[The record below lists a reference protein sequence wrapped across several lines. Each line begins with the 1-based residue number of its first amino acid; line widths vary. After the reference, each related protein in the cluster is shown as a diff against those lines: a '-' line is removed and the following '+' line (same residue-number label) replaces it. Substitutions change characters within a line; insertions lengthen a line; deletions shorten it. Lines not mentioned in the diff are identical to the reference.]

1 MFDNRR
7 RWMTSKAFLTASVL
21 FLTPALVKSQEAKS
35 AATGNASS
43 SSADLTSEVRALV
56 ETVRELQAQVQA
68 LHSQLSELRTRVQ
81 GTGTDAHAPSAEREP
96 IASSHAPVL
105 AKGVGDSYPVFPA
118 GEQSALGPSNAN
130 ATQASA
136 PANEALEGR
145 VSKLEDDQQLTDAK
159 LTDQNQTKVESGSKY
174 RVRLSGVVLVNL
186 FENRGTIDN
195 ADFPAIATT
204 SSPFDSP
211 SSFGG
216 SLRQSQVRLQV
227 FGPEMW
233 GAHTS
238 ADINFDFAGGF
249 PNAPNGAVMGL
260 PRFRTGTIRLDW
272 ANTSI
277 VAGQDFL
284 FFSPLQPTSLA
295 SVATPPLAYSGDLW
309 AWTPQVR
316 IEHRMEL
323 SETSHLLIEGG
334 VLDSLT
340 GDLPEPQFGRYP
352 SWGEQSGQP
361 AYAGRIAWSDRAL
374 GQNITLG
381 AGAYYGRQYWGL
393 DRRVNGWAATTD
405 LTLPLGPRF
414 TFTGA
419 FYRGAGLGGLGGG
432 IGQDVVLSGSFVSAA
447 TVIQGID
454 SMGGWAQLKFKPSAK
469 FEINGAFGQDNP
481 FASQL
486 RLFATT
492 TPAVYSSELLARNR
506 SAFANFI
513 YQPKSNILMSI
524 EYLRLRSFGLNDS
537 FGANHVN
544 LALGYI
550 F

>member
-1 MFDNRR
+1 MFNNRR
-7 RWMTSKAFLTASVL
+7 RMTSKAFLTASVL

-35 AATGNASS
+35 AATPNASS

-68 LHSQLSELRTRVQ
+68 LHSQLNELRAQVQ
-81 GTGTDAHAPSAEREP
+81 GTGTGTHGPGAEREP
-96 IASSHAPVL
+96 IASSHAAVPTH
-105 AKGVGDSYPVFPA
+105 GVGDPYTVFPA
-118 GEQSALGPSNAN
+118 VEQSALGSSNAI
-130 ATQASA
+130 AAQASA

-145 VSKLEDDQQLTDAK
+145 VSKLEDDQQLIDAK
-159 LTDQNQTKVESGSKY
+159 LTDQDQTKVESGSKY
-174 RVRLSGVVLVNL
+174 RVRLSGMVLVNL

-195 ADFPAIATT
+195 ADFPAIATAG
-204 SSPFDSP
+204 SPFDSS

-260 PRFRTGTIRLDW
+260 PRFRTGAFRLDW

-277 VAGQDFL
+277 LAGQDSL

-295 SVATPPLAYSGDLW
+295 SLATPPLSYSGNLW

-316 IEHRMEL
+316 IEHRIGL
-323 SETSHLLIEGG
+323 SESSHLLLEGG
-334 VLDSLT
+334 ILDSLT
-340 GDLPEPQFGRYP
+340 GDLPNSQFYRYP

-361 AYAGRIAWSDRAL
+361 AYAGRIAWSLRAF

-381 AGAYYGRQYWGL
+381 EGAYYGRQYWGL
-393 DRRVNGWAATTD
+393 DRHVNGWAATTD

-414 TFTGA
+414 SFTGA
-419 FYRGAGLGGLGGG
+419 FYRGSGLGGLGGG
-432 IGQDVVLSGSFVSAA
+432 IGQDMVLSGSFVSTE

-492 TPAVYSSELLARNR
+492 TPAVYGSELLTRNR
-506 SAFANFI
+506 SAFVNFI

-524 EYLRLRSFGLNDS
+524 EYLRLRTFGLDDS
-537 FGANHVN
+537 FSANHIN

>member
-21 FLTPALVKSQEAKS
+21 FLTPALVKSQEARS
-35 AATGNASS
+35 AATPNASS
-43 SSADLTSEVRALV
+43 SSADLTSEVHALV

-68 LHSQLSELRTRVQ
+68 LHSQLSELRAKVQ
-81 GTGTDAHAPSAEREP
+81 GTGTGAHAPGTEREP
-96 IASSHAPVL
+96 IASSPAVL
-105 AKGVGDSYPVFPA
+105 TKGVGDPYPVFPA
-118 GEQSALGPSNAN
+118 GEQSALGPSSAN
-130 ATQASA
+130 AAQTSA
-136 PANEALEGR
+136 PANEDLEGR
-145 VSKLEDDQQLTDAK
+145 VSKLEDDQQLIDAK

-174 RVRLSGVVLVNL
+174 RVRLSGMVLVNL

-195 ADFPAIATT
+195 ADFPAIATARGT
-204 SSPFDSP
+204 FDSP

-216 SLRQSQVRLQV
+216 SLRQSQIRLQV

-238 ADINFDFAGGF
+238 ADINSDFAGGF
-249 PNAPNGAVMGL
+249 PNVPNGAVMGL
-260 PRFRTGTIRLDW
+260 PRLRTGTIRLDW

-295 SVATPPLAYSGDLW
+295 SVATPALAYSGDLW

-316 IEHRMEL
+316 IEHRIAL
-323 SETSHLLIEGG
+323 SETAHLLLEGG
-334 VLDSLT
+334 ILDSLS

-361 AYAGRIAWSDRAL
+361 AYAGRIAWSHRAF

-381 AGAYYGRQYWGL
+381 EGAYYGRQNWSLGRY
-393 DRRVNGWAATTD
+393 VNGWAATTD

-419 FYRGAGLGGLGGG
+419 FYRGRGLGGLGGG
-432 IGQDVVLSGSFVSAA
+432 IGQDIVLSSSFESAA

-486 RLFATT
+486 RLFAPA
-492 TPAVYSSELLARNR
+492 TPAVYGSELLARNR
-506 SAFANFI
+506 SPFVNFI

-524 EYLRLRSFGLNDS
+524 EYHRLRTFGLNDS
-537 FGANHVN
+537 FTANHVN

>member
-7 RWMTSKAFLTASVL
+7 RMTSKAFLTASVL
-21 FLTPALVKSQEAKS
+21 FLTPALAKSQEAKS
-35 AATGNASS
+35 AATPNASS
-43 SSADLTSEVRALV
+43 SSADLTSEVRALT

-68 LHSQLSELRTRVQ
+68 LHSQLSELRAKVQ
-81 GTGTDAHAPSAEREP
+81 GTGADAHAPSAEREA

-105 AKGVGDSYPVFPA
+105 AKGVGDPYPVFPA
-118 GEQSALGPSNAN
+118 GEQSTLGPSNAN

-136 PANEALEGR
+136 SANEALEGR

-174 RVRLSGVVLVNL
+174 RVRLSGIVLVNL

-195 ADFPAIATT
+195 ADFPAIATA
-204 SSPFDSP
+204 SDPFESP

-216 SLRQSQVRLQV
+216 SLRQSQIRLQV

-238 ADINFDFAGGF
+238 ADVNFDFAGGF

-260 PRFRTGTIRLDW
+260 PRLRTGTIRLDW

-295 SVATPPLAYSGDLW
+295 SVATPPLSYSGNLW

-316 IEHRMEL
+316 IEQRIAL
-323 SETSHLLIEGG
+323 SENSHLLLEGG
-334 VLDSLT
+334 ILDSLT
-340 GDLPEPQFGRYP
+340 GDLPNSQFYQYP

-361 AYAGRIAWSDRAL
+361 AYAGRIAWSRRTF

-381 AGAYYGRQYWGL
+381 EGAYYGRQFWGL
-393 DRRVNGWAATTD
+393 ARHVNGWAATSD
-405 LTLPLGPRF
+405 LTMPLGPRF
-414 TFTGA
+414 TLTGA
-419 FYRGAGLGGLGGG
+419 FYRGSGLGGFGGG
-432 IGQDVVLSGSFVSAA
+432 IGQDIVLSGSFVDPA
-447 TVIQGID
+447 TVIQGVD
-454 SMGGWAQLKFKPSAK
+454 SMGGWVQLKFKPSAK

-486 RLFATT
+486 RMFATT
-492 TPAVYSSELLARNR
+492 TPAIYGGELLGRNH
-506 SAFANFI
+506 STFVNFI

-524 EYLRLRSFGLNDS
+524 EYLRVRTFALDDS
-537 FGANHVN
+537 FSANHIN
-544 LALGYI
+544 LSLGYI